1 VKVAIITDTHFGF
14 KKGNKIFHDYFQKF
28 YENVFH
34 PYLIKN
40 NINTVIH
47 LGDSFDNRK
56 GIDYWSLKWAQDIFY
71 NTLETLGITVYNI
84 VGNHDIYYKNTN
96 SLNSLEY
103 LLQDYDN
110 VIKISSPTEVNI
122 DGLDILFLPWINQ
135 ENEKTTFNL
144 IQNTTCQC
152 AMGHLELQG
161 FRVNKQIVM
170 EHGLEG
176 KLFEKF
182 QRVFSGHYHTRSND
196 GRIFYVGNPYHLFW
210 SDLGDP
216 RGFTVFDTD
225 TMEHEHINNPYDI
238 FKVIEYDEDN
248 LNEDL
253 NEYENCIVKV
263 VVKNKNDQK
272 KYEKYLDKLVK
283 CNPYELKLIESCIIN
298 TNIEL
303 PESNAESEDT
313 LSLLKRYVDESEV
326 SLNKNEIKRLINSIY
341 QESYQI

>member
-1 VKVAIITDTHFGF
+1 
-14 KKGNKIFHDYFQKF
+14 
-28 YENVFH
+28 
-34 PYLIKN
+34 
-40 NINTVIH
+40 
-47 LGDSFDNRK
+47 
-56 GIDYWSLKWAQDIFY
+56 
-71 NTLETLGITVYNI
+71 
-84 VGNHDIYYKNTN
+84 
-96 SLNSLEY
+96 
-103 LLQDYDN
+103 
-110 VIKISSPTEVNI
+110 
-122 DGLDILFLPWINQ
+122 
-135 ENEKTTFNL
+135 
-144 IQNTTCQC
+144 
-152 AMGHLELQG
+152 
-161 FRVNKQIVM
+161 
-170 EHGLEG
+170 
-176 KLFEKF
+176 
-182 QRVFSGHYHTRSND
+182 
-196 GRIFYVGNPYHLFW
+196 
-210 SDLGDP
+210 
-216 RGFTVFDTD
+216 
-225 TMEHEHINNPYDI
+225 MEHEHINNPYDI